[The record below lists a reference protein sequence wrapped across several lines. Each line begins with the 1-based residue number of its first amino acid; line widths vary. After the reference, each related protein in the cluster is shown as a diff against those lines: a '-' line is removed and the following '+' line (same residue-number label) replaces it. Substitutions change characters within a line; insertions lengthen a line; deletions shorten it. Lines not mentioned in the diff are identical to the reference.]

1 MNPAEQNTANEIRAA
16 LARQGIV
23 AGDDD
28 IAAIVKT
35 NRAGLAR
42 ALAAVSGAGPAPEV
56 PQGFIPP
63 APPADAVPRPG
74 R

>member
-1 MNPAEQNTANEIRAA
+1 MNPTGQTTANEILTA
-16 LARQGIV
+16 LARQGI
-23 AGDDD
+23 AIGEDDL
-28 IAAIVKT
+28 AAIVKMVET

-42 ALAAVSGAGPAPEV
+42 ALAAVFGEPDV

-63 APPADAVPRPG
+63 APPAAAAPRPG

>member
-1 MNPAEQNTANEIRAA
+1 MNPTGQSTANEIRAA

-23 AGDDD
+23 VDEDD
-28 IAAIVKT
+28 IAAIVRMVET

-42 ALAAVSGAGPAPEV
+42 ALAAVSGEPDV

-63 APPADAVPRPG
+63 APPADTAPRPG